1 MVVGAAILRLH
12 IEWATSLKDKRQV
25 VRSVVQRL
33 KNKFAVS
40 AAEVGDLDKWQMA
53 SIGFAYVSN
62 DARHANEV
70 IDKAIDFV
78 ETGHWDAEV
87 IDAELELLHVF

>member
-1 MVVGAAILRLH
+1 MVVGTGLIRLH
-12 IEWATSLKDKRQV
+12 IPMATGLKDKRAV

-33 KNKFAVS
+33 KNEFSVS

-53 SIGFAYVSN
+53 SIGFAFVSN
-62 DARHANEV
+62 NAAHANEV

-87 IDAELELLHVF
+87 IDAEIEILHVF